1 MSQSSEELSRVSASK
16 SRKTRSYTPEF
27 KRQKECEF
35 FQSGMGIVAFSKKA
49 GLPTM
54 TLHQWVSAFKAA
66 SPAITDSSMTKD
78 EKTRAL
84 EEEVAQLKRALVHAT
99 QERDKARARAHA
111 WETMVDVAEEMFG
124 IEIRKKADTKQ
135 YVGSNLSILSGCQ

>member
-1 MSQSSEELSRVSASK
+1 MKSYRESLRQNLAKRGVTHRNSSVKKCVS
-16 SRKTRSYTPEF
+16 
-27 KRQKECEF
+27 F

-66 SPAITDSSMTKD
+66 SPAIADSSMTKD

-84 EEEVAQLKRALVHAT
+84 EEEVAELKRALGQAA
-99 QERDKARARAHA
+99 QERDTARARAPA

-135 YVGSNLSILSGCQ
+135 

>member
-27 KRQKECEF
+27 KRQKACEF
-35 FQSGMGIVAFSKKA
+35 FQSGMGMVAFSKKA

-84 EEEVAQLKRALVHAT
+84 EEEVAELKRALVQAT

-135 YVGSNLSILSGCQ
+135 YVGSNRSILSGCQ

>member
-16 SRKTRSYTPEF
+16 SRKTMSYTPEF
-27 KRQKECEF
+27 KRQKVCEF
-35 FQSGMGIVAFSKKA
+35 FQSGMGIVAFSKKS

-84 EEEVAQLKRALVHAT
+84 EEEVAELKRALVQAT

-135 YVGSNLSILSGCQ
+135 

>member
-1 MSQSSEELSRVSASK
+1 MKSYRESLRQNLAKRGVTHQNSSVKKCVSFFSQAWELWRSA
-16 SRKTRSYTPEF
+16 
-27 KRQKECEF
+27 
-35 FQSGMGIVAFSKKA
+35 KA

-84 EEEVAQLKRALVHAT
+84 EEEVAELKRALVQAT

-135 YVGSNLSILSGCQ
+135 

>member
-16 SRKTRSYTPEF
+16 SRKTRSYTLEF
-27 KRQKECEF
+27 KRQKVCEF
-35 FQSGMGIVAFSKKA
+35 FSVRHGNCGVQQKA

-84 EEEVAQLKRALVHAT
+84 EEEVAQLKRTLVHAT

-135 YVGSNLSILSGCQ
+135 

>member
-27 KRQKECEF
+27 KRQKVCEF
-35 FQSGMGIVAFSKKA
+35 FQSGMGIVEKSKKA

-99 QERDKARARAHA
+99 QERDKVRARAHA
-111 WETMVDVAEEMFG
+111 WETLVDVAEEMFG

-135 YVGSNLSILSGCQ
+135 YVGSNRSILSG

>member
-27 KRQKECEF
+27 KRQKVCEF

-135 YVGSNLSILSGCQ
+135 YVGSNRSILSG